1 MLGPAKKEIRDDRN
15 RRVSVRLEPR
25 DNGVIELGRCCN
37 NGQGLKG
44 GMGRE
49 RLRCGFVGEE
59 REEERRKGERAGVLG
74 LEEGGCGLGLDRET
88 LGRAAV
94 AWWWWSWWIDD
105 QQASKFAVASGS
117 TVAEC
122 TERLLGGKRRSM
134 PGAGQVHLFRFSS
147 QVALSN
153 MREYRVNGSGSN

>member
-1 MLGPAKKEIRDDRN
+1 MLGPAEKEIRDDSN
-15 RRVSVRLEPR
+15 RRVNVRLEPR

-37 NGQGLKG
+37 DGQREKRRD
-44 GMGRE
+44 GRE
-49 RLRCGFVGEE
+49 VFGCGQDGD
-59 REEERRKGERAGVLG
+59 G

-117 TVAEC
+117 TVAE
-122 TERLLGGKRRSM
+122 
-134 PGAGQVHLFRFSS
+134 
-147 QVALSN
+147 
-153 MREYRVNGSGSN
+153 